1 MAGMMLL
8 QSFLLL
14 LKLVSVGY
22 ESAINSATKIYTDRC
37 AKLGYDANSEIFFDD
52 LLMANLF
59 NNC

>member
-22 ESAINSATKIYTDRC
+22 GCAINSATKIYTDRC
-37 AKLGYDANSEIFFDD
+37 VA
-52 LLMANLF
+52 
-59 NNC
+59 